1 MEKNKN
7 ENIPNTENYMQNYK
21 IKIRIISD
29 TRTIEHSSSVSE
41 TNRSDGPKYFL

>member
-7 ENIPNTENYMQNYK
+7 ENILNTENYIKNYK

-29 TRTIEHSSSVSE
+29 TRTIEHSTSVSE
-41 TNRSDGPKYFL
+41 TSHLDGPKYFL